1 MSTRTPE
8 ERAASRAEA
17 RRRARL
23 SARGEPLPDE
33 PVIEEPEAPAARGS
47 FLGRLFPP
55 APPLPNRPDPLAKFD
70 RTGPLRPIRERL
82 YLLRKNPLAWVVPSL
97 PCFIG
102 FYLSETNRG
111 DALSLVAT
119 FLTFGSIIAA
129 GWIGWQ
135 RPSLYGTV
143 TALIGVALVWAVAVF
158 SFASSGVGPGEFG
171 GPLEV
176 AGPFVFYAAVQG
188 ALGFLGGWYGGYL
201 RRRQTQVSAEARRT
215 APTRR
220 RR

>member
-1 MSTRTPE
+1 
-8 ERAASRAEA
+8 EA
-17 RRRARL
+17 RRRARM
-23 SARGEPLPDE
+23 SARGELPAE
-33 PVIEEPEAPAARGS
+33 EAPSDDPVPAADRGS
-47 FLGRLFPP
+47 FVGRLFPS

-70 RTGPLRPIRERL
+70 RTGPLRPVRERI
-82 YLLRKNPLAWVVPSL
+82 YLLRKNPMAWVVPSL
-97 PCFIG
+97 PCFLG
-102 FYLSETNRG
+102 LYLSETNRG
-111 DALSLVAT
+111 NALGLVAT

-143 TALIGVALVWAVAVF
+143 TALIGVALVWGVAVL

-176 AGPFVFYAAVQG
+176 AGPILLYAAIQG
-188 ALGFLGGWYGGYL
+188 ALGFVGGWYGGYL

-215 APTRR
+215 AAARR